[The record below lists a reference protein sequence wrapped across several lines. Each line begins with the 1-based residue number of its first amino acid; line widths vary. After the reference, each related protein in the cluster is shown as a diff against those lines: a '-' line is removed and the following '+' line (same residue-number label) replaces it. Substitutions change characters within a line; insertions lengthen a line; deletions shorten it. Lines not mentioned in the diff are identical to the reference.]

1 MDDDISFRALRKTD
15 LELLLSTPAGLFDHP
30 VDPAQA
36 AAFLADPG
44 HLLILAFAGEDAV
57 GFVSGTVLRHP
68 DKPPSLFVNEVGVRE
83 AWQRRG
89 IARRL
94 MQQMMAMGRANGCEG
109 LWLGTEPDNI
119 AALALYRSLR
129 GDEVPFIG
137 FGWDGAFDA

>member
-15 LELLLSTPAGLFDHP
+15 LELLLTTPVGLFDHP

-44 HLLILAFAGEDAV
+44 HLLILAFAGNEAV

-94 MQQMMAMGRANGCEG
+94 MQQMMAMGRAHGCEG

-119 AALALYRSLR
+119 AALALFHSLQ